1 MWWMKISFR
10 IYCNYDDKCKIVFD
24 SIFSLD
30 DYDEDGN
37 DDRVCDNQDG
47 ENMTKIQKWEI
58 LPHTI

>member
-1 MWWMKISFR
+1 MKISFR

-47 ENMTKIQKWEI
+47 ENMTKKQK
-58 LPHTI
+58 